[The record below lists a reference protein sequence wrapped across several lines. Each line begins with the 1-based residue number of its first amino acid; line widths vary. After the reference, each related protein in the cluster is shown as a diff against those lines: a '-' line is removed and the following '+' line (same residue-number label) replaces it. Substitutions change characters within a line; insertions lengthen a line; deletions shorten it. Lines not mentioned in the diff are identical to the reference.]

1 MTLPLF
7 LEGHIVPVLLH
18 SPPGVPTPWLIRRE
32 WWYQPLGTSRTSWGG
47 KAPLPE
53 AITTTADPDFFPAL
67 SLFSLE
73 VPSLTLNLVHSQ
85 ETTQVKA
92 FCFSFL

>member
-1 MTLPLF
+1 MADND
-7 LEGHIVPVLLH
+7 GN
-18 SPPGVPTPWLIRRE
+18 G
-32 WWYQPLGTSRTSWGG
+32 GTSLWVPAGLPGG
-47 KAPLPE
+47 KTPPPE

-67 SLFSLE
+67 SLFPLE
-73 VPSLTLNLVHSQ
+73 FPSLTLNLVHWGQ